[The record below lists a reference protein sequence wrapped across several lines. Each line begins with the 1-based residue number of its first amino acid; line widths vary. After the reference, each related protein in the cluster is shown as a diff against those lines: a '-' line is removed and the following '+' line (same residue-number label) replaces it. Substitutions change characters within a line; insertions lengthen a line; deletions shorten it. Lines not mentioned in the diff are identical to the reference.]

1 MFVAIAEGTTVEKGT
16 TVENGAMVEEV
27 AVGLGS
33 CFQAVE
39 DASELARVVTV
50 DLREFLFL
58 FLVVA
63 VVGKVVVAVA
73 NTTIWIRAIAAV
85 VGDDERGD
93 AGGVS

>member
-1 MFVAIAEGTTVEKGT
+1 MFVAIAEGT

-33 CFQAVE
+33 CSQAVE

-50 DLREFLFL
+50 DLREFI

-63 VVGKVVVAVA
+63 VVGKVVVAVV
-73 NTTIWIRAIAAV
+73 NTSI
-85 VGDDERGD
+85 
-93 AGGVS
+93 

>member
-50 DLREFLFL
+50 DLREFF

-63 VVGKVVVAVA
+63 VVGKVVVAVV
-73 NTTIWIRAIAAV
+73 NTRIWIRAIAAV